1 MPGRKIIFT
10 YLLTYSL
17 IRANSGIRAF
27 NASKDLTVAT
37 AFPDMAATITLIE
50 APDMRKATVVFAVDT
65 IAIPLL
71 SIEGSFLV
79 IASSV
84 ALRYLPGFRCLTVR
98 HGKGK

>member
-1 MPGRKIIFT
+1 
-10 YLLTYSL
+10 
-17 IRANSGIRAF
+17 
-27 NASKDLTVAT
+27 
-37 AFPDMAATITLIE
+37 
-50 APDMRKATVVFAVDT
+50 MRKATVVFAVDT